1 MINQNG
7 RLESLPKAPLVAD
20 RAPRLT
26 GTNKMAVAS
35 IICASLLCS
44 LLGTPLAIIFGHV
57 ALHQIKHQEQH
68 GRGLAIAGLVVGY
81 AGVAFWVIMIIA
93 MRKRFLAQ

>member
-1 MINQNG
+1 VVNQNG
-7 RLESLPKAPLVAD
+7 LLESLPAAPLVAD

-35 IICASLLCS
+35 IICASLFCS
-44 LLGTPLAIIFGHV
+44 LLGTPLAIVFGHV
-57 ALHQIKHQEQH
+57 ALHQIKHYEQD

-81 AGVAFWVIMIIA
+81 AGVAFWAVMIIVI
-93 MRKRFLAQ
+93 RNTS